1 MQSSTS
7 RVWFVLALFSLSVLV
22 SCDSGGGTPE
32 PDEPSELGVDVTGT
46 VTSAENDEPIGGVSV
61 EVLRADNG
69 NTLASATTDTTGS
82 YEATFTIEEPSAP
95 DQIRLELSAEGFV
108 DKEVSTGF
116 QPSVTED
123 VTLEAMSV
131 EATAS
136 GTVTDTDTGDPIEGA
151 SVTGTRPDGGEQ
163 LFEATTSSDGT
174 YDVTFEVADEPNEI
188 AIQADAQGF
197 EAADTTVSFS
207 EQISADLGLQV
218 ATTQAIAS
226 GTVTNE
232 DTGDPIE
239 GASITGTRPDGGE
252 QLFQATTSSDGTYE
266 ASFEVADEP
275 SEIEISANADGF
287 EMASQTVTFS
297 GDISASFELP
307 SATTQSTASGQV
319 TREDNG
325 DPIGGASVTGT
336 RAGSGEKLFETTTAS
351 DGTYEATFG
360 VTDEPSEVTIQA
372 DAENFE
378 SGEQTVNFGE
388 QITADFS
395 LQPATIEATASG
407 TVSRSNSGD
416 PIEGATVTGTR
427 AGSGE
432 QLFEAT
438 TSSDGSYQASY
449 SVKATNEPSDI
460 ALSANATNFKSAD
473 KTVSFSEEITGDL
486 QLEPK
491 TTESTASGTVT
502 RSDTGD
508 PIEGATITGTRP
520 DTGEQLFETT
530 SSSDGSYQASFEV
543 EATDEPSDVTLSAG
557 AADFNSKT
565 STVNFSQEITTDFAL
580 EVATTEATA
589 SGTVSRSDSGDPIEG
604 ATVTGTRP
612 DGGDQLFQATTSSD
626 GSYQASYSVKATNE
640 PSDVDFTVSAG
651 DFKSGGATVA
661 FAEEIARDFQL
672 EPKTTEATVSGA
684 VTRSDNS
691 DPIDEA
697 TVTGSPAGGSEK
709 LFETTTNA
717 SGEYETTFEVKVPD
731 EPDQISVTANS
742 GDYDGSE
749 KTVDFGSAIT
759 TDFALDPSEVNVTID
774 GTITAKLDGST
785 VEGAEVSAFR
795 PNGSGAL
802 ASTTSEMGGAYSL
815 SFTVLAPDA
824 PDELRIEATEQRFS
838 DATMTVGFSE
848 SIGQD
853 IALSSIEIST
863 IDELQ
868 AIQTDSDFPL
878 DGYYKQTADIDASG
892 FGSFQPIGDEIVPF
906 SGTFDGKKFAISNL
920 NIENEGE
927 PNSFF
932 RFISEDGVL
941 KDVRLKGVKVNAA
954 SNGPA
959 GLVGVNRGLIES
971 IYLKGI
977 IIGDLI
983 SVGGV
988 VSKNYGV
995 IKSVEANVT
1004 VEGAFDTG
1012 GLVSFNSGMIR
1023 DAHVTGEISGGNNI
1037 GGVVG
1042 RNGGSGTV
1050 MNSSSSVNISSNTDN
1065 MGGIAGESGGKIES
1079 CFSNSTL
1086 SGKSSVGGVVG
1097 LIEGGEVSN
1106 SYSIGS
1112 IDGNSEVGGL
1122 AGTNN
1127 DGEISKSFAAGDI
1140 SGSSDVGGLTGVNGG
1155 TLSSTVWDTEASSQ
1169 SSGVGRGDAAGTTG
1183 LTTSEMQG
1191 NSAEENM
1198 DGFDFQN
1205 TWQVVIG
1212 DYPALQWE
1220 E

>member
-1 MQSSTS
+1 
-7 RVWFVLALFSLSVLV
+7 
-22 SCDSGGGTPE
+22 
-32 PDEPSELGVDVTGT
+32 
-46 VTSAENDEPIGGVSV
+46 
-61 EVLRADNG
+61 
-69 NTLASATTDTTGS
+69 
-82 YEATFTIEEPSAP
+82 
-95 DQIRLELSAEGFV
+95 
-108 DKEVSTGF
+108 
-116 QPSVTED
+116 
-123 VTLEAMSV
+123 
-131 EATAS
+131 
-136 GTVTDTDTGDPIEGA
+136 
-151 SVTGTRPDGGEQ
+151 
-163 LFEATTSSDGT
+163 
-174 YDVTFEVADEPNEI
+174 
-188 AIQADAQGF
+188 
-197 EAADTTVSFS
+197 
-207 EQISADLGLQV
+207 
-218 ATTQAIAS
+218 
-226 GTVTNE
+226 
-232 DTGDPIE
+232 
-239 GASITGTRPDGGE
+239 
-252 QLFQATTSSDGTYE
+252 
-266 ASFEVADEP
+266 
-275 SEIEISANADGF
+275 
-287 EMASQTVTFS
+287 
-297 GDISASFELP
+297 
-307 SATTQSTASGQV
+307 
-319 TREDNG
+319 
-325 DPIGGASVTGT
+325 
-336 RAGSGEKLFETTTAS
+336 
-351 DGTYEATFG
+351 
-360 VTDEPSEVTIQA
+360 
-372 DAENFE
+372 
-378 SGEQTVNFGE
+378 
-388 QITADFS
+388 
-395 LQPATIEATASG
+395 
-407 TVSRSNSGD
+407 
-416 PIEGATVTGTR
+416 
-427 AGSGE
+427 
-432 QLFEAT
+432 
-438 TSSDGSYQASY
+438 
-449 SVKATNEPSDI
+449 
-460 ALSANATNFKSAD
+460 
-473 KTVSFSEEITGDL
+473 
-486 QLEPK
+486 
-491 TTESTASGTVT
+491 
-502 RSDTGD
+502 
-508 PIEGATITGTRP
+508 
-520 DTGEQLFETT
+520 
-530 SSSDGSYQASFEV
+530 
-543 EATDEPSDVTLSAG
+543 
-557 AADFNSKT
+557 
-565 STVNFSQEITTDFAL
+565 
-580 EVATTEATA
+580 
-589 SGTVSRSDSGDPIEG
+589 
-604 ATVTGTRP
+604 
-612 DGGDQLFQATTSSD
+612 
-626 GSYQASYSVKATNE
+626 
-640 PSDVDFTVSAG
+640 
-651 DFKSGGATVA
+651 
-661 FAEEIARDFQL
+661 
-672 EPKTTEATVSGA
+672 
-684 VTRSDNS
+684 
-691 DPIDEA
+691 
-697 TVTGSPAGGSEK
+697 
-709 LFETTTNA
+709 
-717 SGEYETTFEVKVPD
+717 
-731 EPDQISVTANS
+731 
-742 GDYDGSE
+742 
-749 KTVDFGSAIT
+749 
-759 TDFALDPSEVNVTID
+759 
-774 GTITAKLDGST
+774 
-785 VEGAEVSAFR
+785 
-795 PNGSGAL
+795 
-802 ASTTSEMGGAYSL
+802 MGGAYSL